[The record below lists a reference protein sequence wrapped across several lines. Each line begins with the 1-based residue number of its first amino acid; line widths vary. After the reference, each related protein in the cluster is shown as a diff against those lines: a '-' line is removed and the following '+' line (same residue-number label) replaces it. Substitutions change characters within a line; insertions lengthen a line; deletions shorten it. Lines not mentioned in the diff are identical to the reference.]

1 MIVGITA
8 SAFDLLHAGHVSM
21 LKEAKSACDHLICAL
36 HVDPSFERAAKN
48 TPVQS
53 IVERYMQLSA
63 VKYVDEVIPYRTES
77 ELIEIILTYPVD
89 VRVLGGEYR
98 DAKFDGRDIDMKFH
112 FNKRKHNLSS
122 TELRKRI
129 IDAV

>member
-21 LKEAKSACDHLICAL
+21 LKEARSVCDYLICAL
-36 HVDPSFERAAKN
+36 HVDPSLERAAKN

-53 IVERYMQLSA
+53 IVERYIQLSA

-77 ELIEIILTYPVD
+77 ELIEIILAYPVD